1 MAKGKG
7 QQNSGKQEKK
17 RSFWSNFFEPVEF
30 DDEGDE
36 ELDLFDDEDEDDEDE
51 FDDGFGEDKPKKK
64 NAKKKDKGRR
74 KGREAQ
80 DEAPVSLF
88 SDDELEYSDEIDL
101 SAVDNLTWDDGE
113 PVVEDPFALAPDIDS
128 AAPEKRVELPEEIRL
143 FDDDDED
150 ESLKRSSRTRIFRTG
165 SRTAAR
171 IHINETEELQRVE
184 QARKEQ
190 REREANRKHKEY
202 LTKQQRRKR
211 RRQAIRNALGNIAF
225 GGFIV
230 AGVAVAMYYAFLLSD
245 IIVVGN
251 ETYSTDYVVQLSGL
265 QYGKHMFTVNLDEA
279 KEKIE
284 ENPYLQV
291 DSLTY
296 IFPSRVRIAVTERKE
311 VAGIIGLDYNV
322 IIDKNGYVLSMG
334 GSTDI
339 SDLLQVTGINMTGF
353 QLGQRL
359 GDTDD
364 FGTATLIQIIGK
376 LEEYDLLGS
385 IASIDLTTPLAIT
398 MIAKNGLKIQVGQ
411 PTDLDEKMLSLHS
424 ELPQFMQQNVYW
436 GTLFLSA
443 KGGTVYSPRELAD
456 ILAQSTATPEDDT
469 TAPEDGATTPEDG
482 TTVPEDGGTGDN
494 TMTSPSPSPSTAP
507 AGGGEDE
514 FQG

>member
-7 QQNSGKQEKK
+7 QQSSGKQERK

-36 ELDLFDDEDEDDEDE
+36 ELDLFDDEDDDE
-51 FDDGFGEDKPKKK
+51 FDDGFDGDKPPKKSL
-64 NAKKKDKGRR
+64 NKKDKGKK
-74 KGREAQ
+74 KGRAAQ
-80 DEAPVSLF
+80 DEEIVSLF

-101 SAVDNLTWDDGE
+101 SAVDNLIWDDGE
-113 PVVEDPFALAPDIDS
+113 PVVEDPFALAPDIDKAS
-128 AAPEKRVELPEEIRL
+128 PENRVELPEEIRL
-143 FDDDDED
+143 FDDDED
-150 ESLKRSSRTRIFRTG
+150 DSLKRSSRTRIFRTG

-184 QARKEQ
+184 QAKKEQ

-202 LTKQQRRKR
+202 LTKQQRKKR
-211 RRQAIRNALGNIAF
+211 RRQAIRNAMGNIAF

-230 AGVAVAMYYAFLLSD
+230 AGVVVALYYAFLLSD
-245 IIVVGN
+245 IIVAGN

-364 FGTATLIQIIGK
+364 FGTATLIQMIGK
-376 LEEYDLLGS
+376 LEEYDLIGS

-398 MIAKNGLKIQVGQ
+398 MIAKNGLRIQVGQ
-411 PTDLDEKMLSLHS
+411 PTDLGEKMLSLHK
-424 ELPQFMQQNVYW
+424 ELPQFMQQNIYW

-443 KGGTVYSPRELAD
+443 KGGTVYSPRDMAE
-456 ILAQSTATPEDDT
+456 ILAQSTTAPEDDT
-469 TAPEDGATTPEDG
+469 AAPEDGATTPEDG
-482 TTVPEDGGTGDN
+482 ATTPDGDSGGT
-494 TMTSPSPSPSTAP
+494 TPSPSAAP
-507 AGGGEDE
+507 VGGGEDE